1 MSSILVWLPHGSFYN
16 VTLAHPCPN
25 TAAEKMLMQ
34 SNSEELSEGHGD
46 PREPG
51 VDVPFIEAA
60 GDSSFGF
67 RFNLGLDISGCCSNS
82 RYINRLSFCPSLSLG
97 CASFG
102 LGIYIV
108 LGINL
113 KLGENNLDKLIL
125 CIRPVQWFLWTE
137 KTSYQIQLYS
147 CSLFIGI
154 FPYNLSGRLLNCA
167 LHYLII
173 TRSIDGSSLNGIIP
187 SISNNLF
194 PVNCCPWM
202 ILSAE
207 FSRSIN
213 SWKGMLLGRLAVASV

>member
-34 SNSEELSEGHGD
+34 SNSEELSEGHGE

-97 CASFG
+97 CASFVLASILFLVLTSNLERTILTNLFCVSG
-102 LGIYIV
+102 LSNDFSEQKRLHTRYNYITV
-108 LGINL
+108 PSSLVSSPTTSVA
-113 KLGENNLDKLIL
+113 DFSTVL
-125 CIRPVQWFLWTE
+125 CIILLLPGASMAPVWMA
-137 KTSYQIQLYS
+137 SS
-147 CSLFIGI
+147 PAS
-154 FPYNLSGRLLNCA
+154 
-167 LHYLII
+167 LII
-173 TRSIDGSSLNGIIP
+173 SSQ
-187 SISNNLF
+187 
-194 PVNCCPWM
+194 
-202 ILSAE
+202 
-207 FSRSIN
+207 
-213 SWKGMLLGRLAVASV
+213 